1 MEKEFKKGDYIVL
14 LSCNVNDDDKH
25 DYYYPIQHCFKQK
38 INFNYLYTELYMSG
52 STTNGWG
59 LYRPENNHN
68 WRYATLKE
76 ATNYDKLDA
85 PYDVRTLTNKT
96 ELNYEIY

>member
-1 MEKEFKKGDYIVL
+1 
-14 LSCNVNDDDKH
+14 
-25 DYYYPIQHCFKQK
+25 
-38 INFNYLYTELYMSG
+38 MSV